1 MKARKHIEAFLAD
14 VKVRAFVARELR
26 EALANCAK
34 RLDPATVEKVRE
46 AFAEACPYIEDPL
59 ATLAECGI
67 ASRFFS

>member
-34 RLDPATVEKVRE
+34 RLDPETVAKVRASFDE
-46 AFAEACPYIEDPL
+46 AAPYMNDPL
-59 ATLAECGI
+59 IVAMIERDGE
-67 ASRFFS
+67 